1 MSSQISLSPLA
12 NIWDS
17 LFWGL
22 HLVSCL
28 GSRETLLS
36 LSLIP
41 AQSFLSS
48 LFKGQ
53 LAYSRQIW
61 KECFSIQFRAHSS
74 TRTYNKVTIIR
85 RVTPLKDC
93 HLGNAR
99 VLLLLLLFCSFFF
112 FLRKT
117 KTKFICVFT
126 FKQKFRQQPST
137 HNKNPG
143 LVSLI
148 N

>member
-1 MSSQISLSPLA
+1 MSLSPLA
-12 NIWDS
+12 TIWDS

-28 GSRETLLS
+28 VSRKSLLS
-36 LSLIP
+36 FSLIP

-53 LAYSRQIW
+53 PAYSRQIW
-61 KECFSIQFRAHSS
+61 KEYFSIQFRAHSS
-74 TRTYNKVTIIR
+74 TRTYNKVSIIR

-99 VLLLLLLFCSFFF
+99 VLFLLLFCSVFFF
-112 FLRKT
+112 FKV
-117 KTKFICVFT
+117 KP
-126 FKQKFRQQPST
+126 KQDLFVCLPLNKSSGSNLQPIIRIQGRSV
-137 HNKNPG
+137 
-143 LVSLI
+143 L
-148 N
+148 

>member
-12 NIWDS
+12 HIWDT

-28 GSRETLLS
+28 VSRKSLLS
-36 LSLIP
+36 FSLIP

-53 LAYSRQIW
+53 PAYSWQIW
-61 KECFSIQFRAHSS
+61 KQYFSIQFRAHSC
-74 TRTYNKVTIIR
+74 TRTYNKVSIIR
-85 RVTPLKDC
+85 RVTPLKDW

-99 VLLLLLLFCSFFF
+99 VLFCYYFVLF
-112 FLRKT
+112 LKKKRKT
-117 KTKFICVFT
+117 KTKFICLFT

-137 HNKNPG
+137 HSKNPG
-143 LVSLI
+143 PVSLI

>member
-1 MSSQISLSPLA
+1 MSLSPLA
-12 NIWDS
+12 TIWDS

-28 GSRETLLS
+28 VSRKSLLS
-36 LSLIP
+36 FSLIP

-53 LAYSRQIW
+53 PAYSRQIW
-61 KECFSIQFRAHSS
+61 KEYFSIQFRAHSS
-74 TRTYNKVTIIR
+74 TRTYNKVSIIR

-99 VLLLLLLFCSFFF
+99 VLFLLLFCSVFFF
-112 FLRKT
+112 KV
-117 KTKFICVFT
+117 KP
-126 FKQKFRQQPST
+126 KQDLFVCLPLNKSSGSNLQPIIRIQGRSV
-137 HNKNPG
+137 
-143 LVSLI
+143 L
-148 N
+148 

>member
-1 MSSQISLSPLA
+1 MSSQMSLSPLA
-12 NIWDS
+12 TIWDS

-28 GSRETLLS
+28 VSRKSLLS
-36 LSLIP
+36 FSLIP

-53 LAYSRQIW
+53 PAYSRQIW
-61 KECFSIQFRAHSS
+61 KEYFSIQFRAHSS
-74 TRTYNKVTIIR
+74 TRTYNKVSIIR

-99 VLLLLLLFCSFFF
+99 VLFLLLFCSVFFF
-112 FLRKT
+112 FLSKT
-117 KTKFICVFT
+117 KTRFIRVFT

-143 LVSLI
+143 PVSLI

>member
-28 GSRETLLS
+28 VSRKSLLS
-36 LSLIP
+36 FSLTP

-53 LAYSRQIW
+53 PAYSWQIW
-61 KECFSIQFRAHSS
+61 KEYFSIQFRAHSC
-74 TRTYNKVTIIR
+74 TRTYNKVSIIT

-99 VLLLLLLFCSFFF
+99 VLFRYILFCFKKKK
-112 FLRKT
+112 RKE
-117 KTKFICVFT
+117 KP
-126 FKQKFRQQPST
+126 KQNLFVCLPLSKSSGSNIQPIVRIQGRSV
-137 HNKNPG
+137 
-143 LVSLI
+143 L
-148 N
+148 